1 MKQVLISLMT
11 VLLSLPA
18 LAAGDAQAGQ
28 EKAATCNACHG
39 ANGIATNP
47 MYPNIAGQNEAY
59 LVSSLKAY
67 REKQRSGGLSAVMYP
82 MSAGLS
88 DQDIA
93 DLAAWF
99 ASLPA
104 DGGDE

>member
-1 MKQVLISLMT
+1 MKKFLITAIAAVLSVSAM
-11 VLLSLPA
+11 A
-18 LAAGDAQAGQ
+18 EGDAEAGKA
-28 EKAATCNACHG
+28 KAATCNACHG
-39 ANGIATNP
+39 ANGIAINEL
-47 MYPNIAGQNEAY
+47 YPNIAGQNEAY

-67 REKQRSGGLSAVMYP
+67 KSKQRAGGLAAVMYP
-82 MSAGLS
+82 MTASLS

-104 DGGDE
+104 EPEE

>member
-1 MKQVLISLMT
+1 MKKLLVAALAAIISVT
-11 VLLSLPA
+11 A
-18 LAAGDAQAGQ
+18 LAAGDAEAGKA
-28 EKAATCNACHG
+28 KAATCNACHG
-39 ANGIATNP
+39 ANGIATNS

-59 LVSSLKAY
+59 LVSAMKTY
-67 REKQRSGGLSAVMYP
+67 REKQRAGGLAAVMYP

-104 DGGDE
+104 DPEE